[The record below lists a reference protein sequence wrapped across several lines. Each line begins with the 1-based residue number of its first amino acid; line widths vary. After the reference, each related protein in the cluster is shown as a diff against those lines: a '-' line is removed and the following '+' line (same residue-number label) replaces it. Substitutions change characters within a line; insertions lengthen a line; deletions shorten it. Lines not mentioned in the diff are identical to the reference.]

1 MKNIKLLILLLALG
15 SIPNFLTAEDEATTE
30 EESSAVVPSNPQE
43 LLEVVRRGQFADSK
57 EQRDR
62 EARFRNEK
70 DMQAK
75 LLSDAKAERARLE
88 KEAARLEQKFEANEA
103 LLVVAEEQL
112 RERLGSLNEIF
123 GHLAG
128 NTTEARNIMEQSLSA
143 AQFGKE
149 REDFMTRLGS
159 KMNEGIKLASIEE
172 LETLWYELQREINAS
187 GEVVKFTTDVIST
200 DGNVESREVV
210 RVGNFNVVSDGQYL
224 SYSPSRGMYSELPSQ
239 PAGRYTSTTSDIL
252 SEDSFPV
259 QFAVDPTGPQGG
271 SLLESLISMPSTA
284 ERMTLG
290 GPVGFIIMTI
300 GLLATALFGWR
311 FYELWGMRAGV
322 RAQAASATLSDD
334 NALGRILKIAED
346 DKKADTD
353 TLELKM
359 AEQILKERPAI
370 EGLNW
375 VLKIVSVVAPLM
387 GLFGTI
393 IGMIETFTM
402 ITLFGTGDP
411 KTMASG
417 ISVALVTT
425 WLGLM
430 VAMPTTFMYAT
441 VNNFAKGIL
450 GTIEESSTGMVAK
463 RSEGES

>member
-1 MKNIKLLILLLALG
+1 MNKIKLFIFLLSFGLV
-15 SIPNFLTAEDEATTE
+15 SSTSFAEDEDE
-30 EESSAVVPSNPQE
+30 AVQPSNPQE
-43 LLEVVRRGQFADSK
+43 LLEIVKQGQFADTQQ
-57 EQRDR
+57 QRNR
-62 EARFRNEK
+62 ESQFRNEK
-70 DMQAK
+70 NKQAK
-75 LLSDAKAERARLE
+75 MLSDAKDERARLE
-88 KEAARLEQKFEANEA
+88 REAARLEQKFEANEA

-128 NTTEARNIMEQSLSA
+128 NTTEARNIMEQSITA
-143 AQFGKE
+143 AQFGKD
-149 REDFMTRLGS
+149 REEFMRALGS
-159 KMNEGIKLASIEE
+159 KMNEGIKLASIDE

-187 GEVVKFTTDVIST
+187 GEVVKFNTEVITT
-200 DGNVESREVV
+200 DGNVENRDVV

-224 SYSPSRGMYSELPSQ
+224 TYSPTRGAYAELGSQ
-239 PAGRYTSTTSDIL
+239 PAGRYTAQSSDIL
-252 SEDSFPV
+252 NGETFPV

-271 SLLESLISMPSTA
+271 SLLASLISMPSTWGKMQ
-284 ERMTLG
+284 EG
-290 GPVGFIIMTI
+290 GFVGTVLMII
-300 GLLATALFGWR
+300 GSLATLLFIWR
-311 FYELWGMRAGV
+311 FYELWTIRGSV
-322 RAQAASATLSDD
+322 IAQAGSATLTDD

-346 DKKADTD
+346 DKEADTE

-359 AEQILKERPAI
+359 AEQILKERPTV

-417 ISVALVTT
+417 ISTALVTT

-430 VAMPTTFMYAT
+430 VAIPTTFMYAT
-441 VNNFAKGIL
+441 VNNISRGVL
-450 GTIEESSTGMVAK
+450 GTIEEHSTGMAAK
-463 RSEGES
+463 RSEGTQ

>member
-1 MKNIKLLILLLALG
+1 MNKIKLFIFLLSFGLV
-15 SIPNFLTAEDEATTE
+15 SSTSFAEDGEEA
-30 EESSAVVPSNPQE
+30 VQPSNPQE
-43 LLEVVRRGQFADSK
+43 LLEIVKQGQFADTQQ
-57 EQRDR
+57 QRDR
-62 EARFRNEK
+62 ESQFRNEK
-70 DMQAK
+70 NKQAK
-75 LLSDAKAERARLE
+75 MLSDAKDERARLE
-88 KEAARLEQKFEANEA
+88 REAARLEQKFEANEA

-128 NTTEARNIMEQSLSA
+128 NTTEARNIMEQSITA
-143 AQFGKE
+143 AQFGKD
-149 REDFMTRLGS
+149 REEFMRALGS
-159 KMNEGIKLASIEE
+159 KMNEGIKLASIDE

-187 GEVVKFTTDVIST
+187 GEVVKFNAEVITT
-200 DGNVESREVV
+200 DGNVENRDVV

-224 SYSPSRGMYSELPSQ
+224 TYSPTRGAYAELGSQ
-239 PAGRYTSTTSDIL
+239 PAGRYTEQSSDIL
-252 SEDSFPV
+252 NGETFPV

-271 SLLESLISMPSTA
+271 SLLASLISMPSTWGKMQ
-284 ERMTLG
+284 EG
-290 GPVGFIIMTI
+290 GFVGTVLMII
-300 GLLATALFGWR
+300 GSLATLLFIWR
-311 FYELWGMRAGV
+311 FYELWTIRGSV
-322 RAQAASATLSDD
+322 IAQAGSATLTDD

-346 DKKADTD
+346 DKEADTE

-359 AEQILKERPAI
+359 AEQILKERPTV

-417 ISVALVTT
+417 ISTALVTT

-430 VAMPTTFMYAT
+430 VAIPTTFMYAT
-441 VNNFAKGIL
+441 VNNISRGVL
-450 GTIEESSTGMVAK
+450 GTIEEHSTGMAAK
-463 RSEGES
+463 RSEGTQ

>member
-1 MKNIKLLILLLALG
+1 MNKIKLFIFLLSFGLV
-15 SIPNFLTAEDEATTE
+15 SSTSFAEDGEEA
-30 EESSAVVPSNPQE
+30 VQPSNPQE
-43 LLEVVRRGQFADSK
+43 LLEIVKQGQFADTQQ
-57 EQRDR
+57 QRDR
-62 EARFRNEK
+62 ESQFRNEK
-70 DMQAK
+70 NKQAK
-75 LLSDAKAERARLE
+75 MLSDAKDERARLE
-88 KEAARLEQKFEANEA
+88 REAARLEQKFEANEA

-128 NTTEARNIMEQSLSA
+128 NTTEARNIMEQSITA
-143 AQFGKE
+143 AQFGKD
-149 REDFMTRLGS
+149 REEFMRALGS
-159 KMNEGIKLASIEE
+159 KMNEGIKLASIDE

-187 GEVVKFTTDVIST
+187 GEVVKFNTEVITT
-200 DGNVESREVV
+200 DGNVENRDVV

-224 SYSPSRGMYSELPSQ
+224 TYSPTRGAYAELGSQ
-239 PAGRYTSTTSDIL
+239 PAGRYTAQSSDIL
-252 SEDSFPV
+252 NGETFPV

-271 SLLESLISMPSTA
+271 SLLASLISMPSTWGKMQ
-284 ERMTLG
+284 EG
-290 GPVGFIIMTI
+290 GFVGTVLMII
-300 GLLATALFGWR
+300 GSLATLLFIWR
-311 FYELWGMRAGV
+311 FYELWTIRGSV
-322 RAQAASATLSDD
+322 IAQAGSATLTDD
-334 NALGRILKIAED
+334 NSLGRILKIAED
-346 DKKADTD
+346 DKEADTE

-359 AEQILKERPAI
+359 AEQILKERPTV

-417 ISVALVTT
+417 ISTALVTT

-430 VAMPTTFMYAT
+430 VAIPTTFMYAT
-441 VNNFAKGIL
+441 VNNISRGVL
-450 GTIEESSTGMVAK
+450 GTIEEHSTGMAAK
-463 RSEGES
+463 RSEGTQ

>member
-430 VAMPTTFMYAT
+430 VAIPTTFMYAT

>member
-1 MKNIKLLILLLALG
+1 MNKIKLFIFLLSFGLV
-15 SIPNFLTAEDEATTE
+15 SSTSFAEDGEEA
-30 EESSAVVPSNPQE
+30 VQPSNPQE
-43 LLEVVRRGQFADSK
+43 LLEIVKQGQFADTQQ
-57 EQRDR
+57 QRDR
-62 EARFRNEK
+62 ESQFRNEK
-70 DMQAK
+70 NKQAK
-75 LLSDAKAERARLE
+75 MLSDAKDERARLE
-88 KEAARLEQKFEANEA
+88 REAARLEQKFEANEA

-128 NTTEARNIMEQSLSA
+128 NTTEARNIMEQSITA
-143 AQFGKE
+143 AQFGKDSE
-149 REDFMTRLGS
+149 EFMRALGS
-159 KMNEGIKLASIEE
+159 KMNEGIKLASIDE

-187 GEVVKFTTDVIST
+187 GEVVKFNTEVITT
-200 DGNVESREVV
+200 DGNVENRDVV

-224 SYSPSRGMYSELPSQ
+224 TYSPTRGAYAELGSQ
-239 PAGRYTSTTSDIL
+239 PAGRYTAQSSDIL
-252 SEDSFPV
+252 NGETFPV

-271 SLLESLISMPSTA
+271 SLLASLISMPSTWGKMQ
-284 ERMTLG
+284 EG
-290 GPVGFIIMTI
+290 GFVGTVLMII
-300 GLLATALFGWR
+300 GSLATLLFIWR
-311 FYELWGMRAGV
+311 FYELWTIRGSV
-322 RAQAASATLSDD
+322 IAQAGSATLTDD

-346 DKKADTD
+346 DKEADTE

-359 AEQILKERPAI
+359 AEQILKERPTV

-417 ISVALVTT
+417 ISTALVTT

-430 VAMPTTFMYAT
+430 VAIPTTFMYAT
-441 VNNFAKGIL
+441 VNNISRGVL
-450 GTIEESSTGMVAK
+450 GTIEEHSTGMAAK
-463 RSEGES
+463 RSEGTQ

>member
-1 MKNIKLLILLLALG
+1 MNKIKLFIFLLSFGLV
-15 SIPNFLTAEDEATTE
+15 SSTSFAEDGEEA
-30 EESSAVVPSNPQE
+30 VQPSNPQE
-43 LLEVVRRGQFADSK
+43 LLEIVKQGQFADTQQ
-57 EQRDR
+57 QRDI
-62 EARFRNEK
+62 ESQFRNEK
-70 DMQAK
+70 NKQAK
-75 LLSDAKAERARLE
+75 MLSDAKDERARLE
-88 KEAARLEQKFEANEA
+88 REAARLEQKFEANEA

-128 NTTEARNIMEQSLSA
+128 NTTEARNIMEQSITA
-143 AQFGKE
+143 AQFGKDSE
-149 REDFMTRLGS
+149 EFMRALGS
-159 KMNEGIKLASIEE
+159 KMNEGIKLASIDE

-187 GEVVKFTTDVIST
+187 GEVVKFNTEVITT
-200 DGNVESREVV
+200 DGNVENRDVV

-224 SYSPSRGMYSELPSQ
+224 TYSPTRGAYAELGSQ
-239 PAGRYTSTTSDIL
+239 PAGRYTAQSSDIL
-252 SEDSFPV
+252 NGETFPV

-271 SLLESLISMPSTA
+271 SLLASLISMPSTWGKMQ
-284 ERMTLG
+284 EG
-290 GPVGFIIMTI
+290 GFVGTVLMII
-300 GLLATALFGWR
+300 GSLATLLFIWR
-311 FYELWGMRAGV
+311 FYELWTIRGSV
-322 RAQAASATLSDD
+322 IAQAGSATLTDD

-346 DKKADTD
+346 DKEADTE

-359 AEQILKERPAI
+359 AEQILKERPTV

-375 VLKIVSVVAPLM
+375 VLKIVSVVAPLI

-417 ISVALVTT
+417 ISTALVTT

-430 VAMPTTFMYAT
+430 VAIPTTFMYAT
-441 VNNFAKGIL
+441 VNNISRGVL
-450 GTIEESSTGMVAK
+450 GTIEEHSTGMAAK
-463 RSEGES
+463 RSEGTQ

>member
-1 MKNIKLLILLLALG
+1 MRKLKLYILILSLG
-15 SIPNFLTAEDEATTE
+15 LISTSAIAEDEE
-30 EESSAVVPSNPQE
+30 EVQPSNPQE
-43 LLEVVRRGQFADSK
+43 LLEIVRQGQFADTQQ
-57 EQRDR
+57 QRAR
-62 EARFRNEK
+62 EAQFRNEK
-70 DMQAK
+70 NRQAK
-75 LLSDAKAERARLE
+75 LLSDAKDERARLE
-88 KEAARLEQKFEANEA
+88 REAARLEQKFEANEA

-128 NTTEARNIMEQSLSA
+128 NTTEARNIMEQSITA
-143 AQFGKE
+143 AQFGKD
-149 REDFMTRLGS
+149 REQFMTDLGS

-187 GEVVKFTTDVIST
+187 GEVVRFNTEVITT
-200 DGNVESREVV
+200 DGNVENRDVV

-224 SYSPSRGMYSELPSQ
+224 TYSPSRGAYSELPSQ
-239 PAGRYTSTTSDIL
+239 PAGRYTSQTSDIL
-252 SEDSFPV
+252 SGDSFPV

-271 SLLESLISMPSTA
+271 SLLASLISMPSTWGKMQ
-284 ERMTLG
+284 EG
-290 GPVGFIIMTI
+290 GPVGYMLMTI
-300 GLLATALFGWR
+300 GVLATLLFLWR
-311 FYELWGMRAGV
+311 FNELWRIRGGV
-322 RAQAASATLSDD
+322 IAQAGSSTLSND

-346 DKKADTD
+346 DKEADTE

-359 AEQILKERPAI
+359 AEQILKERPTV

-411 KTMASG
+411 KTWQ
-417 ISVALVTT
+417 VVFL
-425 WLGLM
+425 L
-430 VAMPTTFMYAT
+430 
-441 VNNFAKGIL
+441 
-450 GTIEESSTGMVAK
+450 
-463 RSEGES
+463 R